1 MEHGDVVTF
10 FHEYGHLLHAIFSG
24 NTRWTGPNLEWDF
37 IEAPSQMLEE
47 WAWTLGV
54 LQTFAKHYKT
64 GEALP
69 LDVARRMKTA
79 DDFGRGLQVRQQMFY
94 AALSLQTLLAQPQRA

>member
-1 MEHGDVVTF
+1 
-10 FHEYGHLLHAIFSG
+10 
-24 NTRWTGPNLEWDF
+24 
-37 IEAPSQMLEE
+37 MLEE
-47 WAWTLGV
+47 WAWDPGV

-69 LDVARRMKTA
+69 VDVAKRMKIA

-94 AALSLQTLLAQPQRA
+94 AALSLQLTRATPRGSTAPR